1 MTSPPLHTTS
11 HQEMYSPD
19 SEYDAQGLLCLEGPL
34 SDEDETLEKPA
45 PTEKT
50 QKKEFRMNAMKFLL
64 TYAQCHTKKEDAAK
78 RIEEKFGN
86 DLKGYIVCEE
96 KHQNGD
102 PHLHVFLLF
111 NKRKNF
117 KQASCFDFIGGQH
130 GNYKVVNSLRG
141 SVEYVT
147 KAGCYVVKGLD
158 IESIKSKKAPKNET
172 VAKMLMDG
180 KSMVEVNEHDPG
192 YVMINKRKLEEYGT
206 WVRLLKHR
214 KEKEDY
220 VPPTIEGLNEA
231 DLQIAQWITANI
243 RSSRRFK
250 APQLFI
256 YGERN
261 RGKTSLIEHLEKSL
275 SVYHIPVTEDFYDAY
290 DDDYDLAVMDEFKGQ
305 KTLQWMNEFLQGSKM
320 TLRKKGSQYLKTKNI
335 PVIILSNYSLSECYP
350 KAAMDGRLSTLEA
363 RLEVVH
369 IERFMNVYGLRNEN
383 LL

>member
-1 MTSPPLHTTS
+1 
-11 HQEMYSPD
+11 MYSPGEEID
-19 SEYDAQGLLCLEGPL
+19 SEGLLCLEGPL
-34 SDEDETLEKPA
+34 SSEDETLEKGTL
-45 PTEKT
+45 TERPQQKT
-50 QKKEFRMNAMKFLL
+50 TKFRMNAMKFML
-64 TYAQCHTKKEDAAK
+64 TFPQCPTKKEEAAS
-78 RIEEKFGN
+78 RIEAKFGTE
-86 DLKGYIVCEE
+86 LKGYIVCEE

-117 KQASCFDFIGGQH
+117 KTASCFDFVGGQH

-158 IESIKSKKAPKNET
+158 VESIKKKKAPKNAEI
-172 VAKMLMDG
+172 AKMLMDG
-180 KSMVEVNEHDPG
+180 KSMAEVNEHDPG

-206 WVRLLKHR
+206 WVRTLKLR
-214 KEKEDY
+214 KEKEEY
-220 VPPTIEGLNEA
+220 LPPTIEGLNEA

-250 APQLFI
+250 QRQLFI

-261 RGKTSLIEHLEKSL
+261 LGKTSLIEHLEKSL
-275 SVYHIPVTEDFYDAY
+275 SVYHIPVTEDFYDGY
-290 DDDYDLAVMDEFKGQ
+290 DDHYDLAVIDEFKGQ

-320 TLRKKGSQYLKTKNI
+320 PIRKKGSQDLKSKNM

-350 KAAMDGRLSTLEA
+350 KACNDGRLSTLEA

-369 IERFMNVYGLRNEN
+369 VEKFIKVYGLGNDD
-383 LL
+383 LI